1 MKKILLYVLFGAV
14 ALNSQAQF
22 FEKVYY
28 AGALSTD
35 PSKDWTKG
43 WTEWNPKTSIYPDVT
58 DTTTFCSST
67 GEIEI
72 TRYSYVRCF

>member
-1 MKKILLYVLFGAV
+1 MKKIILYLLSGVLT
-14 ALNSQAQF
+14 LNSQAQF
-22 FEKVYY
+22 FEKVDY

-43 WTEWNPKTSIYPDVT
+43 WTEWNPKTAIYPEVT

-67 GEIEI
+67 GKVEI
-72 TRYSYVRCF
+72 TSDVT